1 MAEQGVGDFDVVAWN
16 ALYAPKG
23 TPAAI
28 IDKLNAALNRVLERP
43 ETRSKLLDL
52 GFEPAGG
59 PPPGCPRS
67 RASRCIAA
75 TTVDTVEGGSWL
87 DRPAVTSVWVSWP
100 RSLNSGTGTTVSPF
114 TK

>member
-1 MAEQGVGDFDVVAWN
+1 MSSIA
-16 ALYAPKG
+16 
-23 TPAAI
+23 
-28 IDKLNAALNRVLERP
+28 
-43 ETRSKLLDL
+43 
-52 GFEPAGG
+52 
-59 PPPGCPRS
+59 